1 MNKIVILI
9 LIILGLILV
18 GFGVAIPISKTIHKC
33 KECKTGV
40 CEKTLGLIST
50 GCKCL
55 DDCSNHGKCDS
66 KGNCVC
72 NDGFIGD
79 NCSKCAPNYFPQ
91 GACNVFCDK
100 VKTCSSKGTCDPK
113 SGKCICDDG
122 YTGNNC
128 HEDGFK
134 DKILKLLSGL
144 PGLVEKAIKEVIDNC
159 PGISKNGNKILSSL
173 EEAIT
178 QVKNGKAGSLWKLVD
193 EIKTDCKN

>member
-100 VKTCSSKGTCDPK
+100 VKTCSS
-113 SGKCICDDG
+113 
-122 YTGNNC
+122 
-128 HEDGFK
+128 
-134 DKILKLLSGL
+134 
-144 PGLVEKAIKEVIDNC
+144 
-159 PGISKNGNKILSSL
+159 
-173 EEAIT
+173 
-178 QVKNGKAGSLWKLVD
+178 
-193 EIKTDCKN
+193 